1 VFVSLLF
8 SWPLNLASTMAGAE
22 TLDDFRTNNGEL
34 LHVGMFVSLFPA
46 DPTAELYVA
55 RIDKM
60 YRDAEGK
67 NMIQIRWYYRPENL
81 QHEPP
86 SKALKNEV
94 YYTSYFD
101 FQLVESVVNICKVFV
116 KSAYLKL
123 NEGQRRSVC
132 EEDIF
137 FFQYAYSAE
146 NGSFTKIS
154 ASGNARLQQSFRTKN
169 SPDRTT
175 EVSLKILIDA
185 LIDLE
190 ETLSKEAIPTSWTYT
205 RSTWIAN
212 VKQCKTVQSIR
223 EGLLHLVESLQLIRE
238 NDGKN
243 KSNHVTAWKKAVLM
257 DSSPESLIQNLEQL
271 KIFVQHRRGSSRKKR
286 RPRRYRSEIAN
297 NKDVVCEEVDDS

>member
-1 VFVSLLF
+1 LCVK
-8 SWPLNLASTMAGAE
+8 
-22 TLDDFRTNNGEL
+22 
-34 LHVGMFVSLFPA
+34 
-46 DPTAELYVA
+46 
-55 RIDKM
+55 RI
-60 YRDAEGK
+60 Y
-67 NMIQIRWYYRPENL
+67 
-81 QHEPP
+81 
-86 SKALKNEV
+86 
-94 YYTSYFD
+94 
-101 FQLVESVVNICKVFV
+101 
-116 KSAYLKL
+116 
-123 NEGQRRSVC
+123 
-132 EEDIF
+132 F

-154 ASGNARLQQSFRTKN
+154 ASGNARLQQSFRTQN

-190 ETLSKEAIPTSWTYT
+190 ETLSKEAIPTSWTYI

-257 DSSPESLIQNLEQL
+257 DSSPESLIQNLEHL
-271 KIFVQHRRGSSRKKR
+271 KIFVQHRRGSTRKKR

-297 NKDVVCEEVDDS
+297 NKDDVCEEVDDSEKNGGRIKEGGMYEMNHKFLPSSVVRDLGSVLLTLKWGLRRKVKMNRKRRSFTFMAAKTTSTVLIPTQLQPPPPSTPIPLEYSSHKRDSTTLA